1 MLIMVGGGGS
11 YVWTELTVLGGLVDA
26 SHSAIGQN
34 LEMVANPN
42 AAVEQLLLGPFS
54 DWMRTR
60 TCFTKR

>member
-1 MLIMVGGGGS
+1 MLIMVGGVS

-54 DWMRTR
+54 DWMMTR

>member
-1 MLIMVGGGGS
+1 MLIMVVGGS
-11 YVWTELTVLGGLVDA
+11 YMWSELTVLGGLVDT
-26 SHSAIGQN
+26 SHSAVGQN

-42 AAVEQLLLGPFS
+42 AAVEQLLLDPFS

>member
-1 MLIMVGGGGS
+1 MLIMVGGGS

>member
-1 MLIMVGGGGS
+1 MLIMVGGGS

-42 AAVEQLLLGPFS
+42 SAVEQLLLGPFS